1 MIVHLPE
8 NMKCNSELYCIPE
21 ALLSPVV
28 CFCKQELNALILHPC
43 SLEQLN
49 QSSHAAN
56 TTENK
61 KPITSATPLTRFP

>member
-8 NMKCNSELYCIPE
+8 NIKHNSELYCIPE
-21 ALLSPVV
+21 ALLSPVA

-43 SLEQLN
+43 FLEQLN

-56 TTENK
+56 TTEK
-61 KPITSATPLTRFP
+61 QETYY